1 MATLKGQN
9 LRLIVNGKPIAAAL
23 ECQLHV
29 ALSVQPMSTK
39 DDEGGWTKN
48 VAVAL
53 NWDVKAQG
61 VVANDPLDTGAA
73 DCPSLMDYIGSIVRI
88 EMALTSGEKNRE
100 QGEVLVAGDAILSDA
115 QVTAQNRQRSLF
127 DIQMTGTRQLMY
139 DLREIITADGHN
151 IRTADGHIVLAPHEV
166 S

>member
-9 LRLIVNGKPIAAAL
+9 LRLYIGNKPIAAAL

-29 ALSVQPMSTK
+29 AVSVQPMSTK

-53 NWDVKAQG
+53 NWDVRAQG
-61 VVANDPLDTGAA
+61 AVANDPLDTGAV
-73 DCPSLMDYIGSIVRI
+73 DCPSLMDYIGQTVRI
-88 EMALTSGEKNRE
+88 EMALSSGTQNRDK
-100 QGEVLVAGDAILSDA
+100 GDILVAGDAILSDV

-127 DIQMTGTRQLMY
+127 DIQLTGKQQMMY

-151 IRTADGHIVLAPHEV
+151 IRTADGHIVLAAHQV
-166 S
+166 

>member
-53 NWDVKAQG
+53 NWDVRAQG
-61 VVANDPLDTGAA
+61 VVANDPLDTGAV

-88 EMALTSGEKNRE
+88 EMALTNG
-100 QGEVLVAGDAILSDA
+100 
-115 QVTAQNRQRSLF
+115 
-127 DIQMTGTRQLMY
+127 
-139 DLREIITADGHN
+139 
-151 IRTADGHIVLAPHEV
+151 
-166 S
+166 